1 MTRRL
6 SWTVLVVVAI
16 VALAVGATGDRAPRT
31 ESERVQALAG
41 EVRCPTCQ
49 NLSAAESTAKAAQAV
64 RDEIRTR
71 VRRGESNDQIRAFLV
86 SRYTEEILLK
96 PETKGVTGLVW
107 VTPVLGGA
115 IVLAGLV
122 VTFRRW
128 KREALDD
135 VSDADRAR
143 VETALQS

>member
-6 SWTVLVVVAI
+6 SWIVLGVVAV
-16 VALAVGATGDRAPRT
+16 VALAIGATGDRAPRT

-49 NLSAAESTAKAAQAV
+49 NLSAAESNAKAAQAV

-71 VRRGESNDQIRAFLV
+71 VRRGESNEQIRAFLV
-86 SRYTEEILLK
+86 SRYTEEIILK
-96 PETKGVTGLVW
+96 PETRGVTGLVW
-107 VTPVLGGA
+107 ILPVLGGIA
-115 IVLAGLV
+115 VLAGLI

-128 KREALDD
+128 KRESLDD

-143 VETALQS
+143 VEAALRS

>member
-6 SWTVLVVVAI
+6 SWIVLSLVA
-16 VALAVGATGDRAPRT
+16 VLALAVGATGDRTPRT
-31 ESERVQALAG
+31 ESERIQALAG

-71 VRRGESNDQIRAFLV
+71 VRRGESNDQIRAFLA
-86 SRYTEEILLK
+86 SRYTEEIILK
-96 PETKGVTGLVW
+96 PETRGVTGLVW
-107 VTPVLGGA
+107 VIPILGGVA
-115 IVLAGLV
+115 VLAGLV

-128 KREALDD
+128 KRESLAD

-143 VETALQS
+143 VEAAMQP